1 MSLSCQFLN
10 FRNQSLRT
18 FKKVFYL
25 AFWPMTFSSI
35 KILPK
40 NPDTVFF
47 AFQMFESNR
56 FFHGSRTIHDTDN
69 KVGSEA
75 IPNQGNLIVTP
86 WRQNM
91 MTFWF
96 FMFIGF
102 GILWRR
108 DSSRVQYNLLY
119 CTLNYPN
126 ELIFHRNRLKNP
138 VTSKSMEDL
147 KAS

>member
-1 MSLSCQFLN
+1 
-10 FRNQSLRT
+10 
-18 FKKVFYL
+18 
-25 AFWPMTFSSI
+25 MTFSSI

-96 FMFIGF
+96 LCLSGLEPSE
-102 GILWRR
+102 GEIL
-108 DSSRVQYNLLY
+108 VEYNTIY
-119 CTLNYPN
+119 CIAH
-126 ELIFHRNRLKNP
+126 LIIRMN
-138 VTSKSMEDL
+138 
-147 KAS
+147 